1 MLLVDVSIRRVL
13 AVLIGLRSL
22 GNFGKRFGTGSGLVV
37 FGRLLPPDTLLAP
50 ALGVGMIVYA
60 IGLWSARPFALPLGV
75 LYALFVTANLALFPV
90 VTGLPAGIAPW
101 MYGVY
106 CIFGLAI
113 VWTAVWLLARPAPR
127 R

>member
-1 MLLVDVSIRRVL
+1 VETSLRRVL
-13 AVLIGLRSL
+13 AVLIALRSL

-50 ALGVGMIVYA
+50 TLGVYMVVYA

-75 LYALFVTANLALFPV
+75 LYALFVTANLVLFPI
-90 VTGLPAGIAPW
+90 VTGLPPGIRPW

-106 CIFGLAI
+106 VVFGLAI
-113 VWTAVWLLARPAPR
+113 VWAAVWLLRRTRAR
-127 R
+127 